1 MRTDH
6 KKDVVKDERTDY
18 ALREPRLPAPVDE
31 SLARAP
37 IELDV
42 RIGMYR
48 ALQQLRQFGKR
59 AHDLFLQNLVKGTTH
74 LSLGQEAIAAGFGAA
89 MRPGDYTFA
98 TYRGHA
104 HSLSRGMDPGAAMA
118 ELLGREN
125 GILGGKGGSMHLT
138 DAAKG
143 MMGSY
148 AIIGAHLCTANGA
161 AWSAQMRGTD
171 QVAVAFFG
179 DGTTNI
185 GAFHEALNMARV
197 WNLPVVF
204 VCENNLYM
212 EYTPIDVVTAVDK
225 PAAGRA
231 AAYGLE
237 EILIDGNDPD
247 AVYLT
252 AVDALA
258 RARDGRGPTLIEAIT
273 YRSGGHSRADP
284 GTYRPKAEIEA
295 WAERDPIPMYRARL
309 ASLGVEEERL
319 AAIDDEVAREIDA
332 ATEFAK
338 AGTEPGEASLL
349 TEVYADGGSRW
360 RN

>member
-1 MRTDH
+1 MSTDP
-6 KKDVVKDERTDY
+6 RTDY
-18 ALREPRLPAPVDE
+18 ALRAPRLPGPVDD
-31 SLARAP
+31 SLADAP
-37 IELDV
+37 IDEEV
-42 RIGMYR
+42 RLQMYR
-48 ALQQLRQFGKR
+48 SLQLLRQWSKR

-74 LSLGQEAIAAGFGAA
+74 LSLGMEAIATGFGAA
-89 MRPGDYTFA
+89 MQEGDYSFA

-104 HSLSRGMDPGAAMA
+104 HSLARGMDPGAALA

-138 DAAKG
+138 DVSKG

-171 QVAVAFFG
+171 QVAIAFFG

-185 GAFHEALNMARV
+185 GAFHEALNMAKV
-197 WNLPVVF
+197 WNLPTVF

-212 EYTPIDVVTAVDK
+212 EYTPIDVVTAVDH
-225 PAAGRA
+225 PAADRA

-237 EILIDGNDPD
+237 PVLIDGNDPD
-247 AVYLT
+247 AVYL
-252 AVDALA
+252 AADAALH
-258 RARDGRGPTLIEAIT
+258 RARDGGGPSMIEAVT

-284 GTYRPKAEIEA
+284 GKYRPAEEVEA
-295 WAERDPIPMYRARL
+295 WADRDPVALYQARL
-309 ASLGVEEERL
+309 MKLGIAEERL
-319 AAIDDEVAREIDA
+319 DEIRDEVAAVIDA

-338 AGTEPGEASLL
+338 AGAEPGEASLMS
-349 TEVYADGGSRW
+349 EVYADGGSSW

>member
-1 MRTDH
+1 MPTDP
-6 KKDVVKDERTDY
+6 RYDY
-18 ALREPRLPAPVDE
+18 ALREPRLPPPVDH
-31 SLARAP
+31 SLADAP

-42 RIGMYR
+42 RLGMYR
-48 ALQQLRQFGKR
+48 TLHLLRGFGKR

-74 LSLGQEAIAAGFGAA
+74 LSLGMEAIATGFGAV
-89 MRPGDYTFA
+89 MRPGDYSFA

-104 HSLSRGMDPGAAMA
+104 HSLARGMDPGAALA
-118 ELLGREN
+118 ELCGREN

-138 DAAKG
+138 DASKG

-148 AIIGAHLCTANGA
+148 AIIGTHLCIANGA

-185 GAFHEALNMARV
+185 GAFHEALNLAKV

-212 EYTPIDVVTAVDK
+212 EYTPTEMVTAVE
-225 PAAGRA
+225 PPVAGRA
-231 AAYGLE
+231 SAYGLE
-237 EILIDGNDPD
+237 QIVIDGNDPD
-247 AVYLT
+247 RVYLT
-252 AVDALA
+252 ASEAIGKA
-258 RARDGRGPTLIEAIT
+258 RSGGGPSLIEAVT

-284 GTYRPKAEIEA
+284 GKYRPQEEIGA
-295 WAERDPIPMYRARL
+295 WAEHDPVPLYHARL
-309 ASLGVEEERL
+309 LSLGVEEERL
-319 AAIDDEVAREIDA
+319 DAIQEEVAEGIDA
-332 ATEFAK
+332 ATAFAQF
-338 AGTEPGEASLL
+338 GEEPGEASLL
-349 TEVYADGGSRW
+349 TQVYADGGSRW